1 MEVPAV
7 EASLD
12 RFRAAHTQVLGVS
25 VDSVYSHANWA
36 KDLGGVSFPLLA
48 DFHPKG
54 AVAQSL
60 GVYLEA
66 AGITDRATV
75 IIDSGGIVRHASSVT
90 PAGKRDI
97 AALASLCEE
106 IDKAR
111 TSPVE
116 DFAAPA
122 GVPEGATLY
131 IKSACGFSRA
141 TMLAMDNLRLAEK
154 VAVRNITQDASAK
167 EMLLKLAGKETAP
180 CLVIGE
186 TPMHES
192 KDIIKRLVELTSPL

>member
-1 MEVPAV
+1 VPAV

-25 VDSVYSHANWA
+25 VDSVHCHANWG

-54 AVAQSL
+54 ALAQSL
-60 GVYLEA
+60 GLYLEK

-90 PAGKRDI
+90 PAGRRDI
-97 AALASLCEE
+97 AALAALCEE
-106 IDKAR
+106 IDRASSAPR
-111 TSPVE
+111 EP
-116 DFAAPA
+116 FAPPP

-131 IKSACGFSRA
+131 IKSQCGFSRA
-141 TMLAMDNLRLAEK
+141 TMLAMENLHLAGK
-154 VAVRNITQDASAK
+154 VPVRNITDDPAAK
-167 EMLLKLAGKETAP
+167 ETLLRIAGKETAP
-180 CLVIGE
+180 CLIIGE
-186 TPMHES
+186 TPLHES
-192 KDIIKRLVELTSPL
+192 KDIIRRLVDAMSPL